1 MNMVRIIAETETRK
15 KERRVEK
22 MNESSTSKP
31 SPGVKFKQNLE
42 NKDLKHTE
50 GSDHEYERTYKKK
63 KFFSFAGITHREK
76 LLGNRAVN
84 VTI

>member
-1 MNMVRIIAETETRK
+1 MNMVRTKSRIRDK

-50 GSDHEYERTYKKK
+50 GSDHEYERT
-63 KFFSFAGITHREK
+63 
-76 LLGNRAVN
+76 
-84 VTI
+84 